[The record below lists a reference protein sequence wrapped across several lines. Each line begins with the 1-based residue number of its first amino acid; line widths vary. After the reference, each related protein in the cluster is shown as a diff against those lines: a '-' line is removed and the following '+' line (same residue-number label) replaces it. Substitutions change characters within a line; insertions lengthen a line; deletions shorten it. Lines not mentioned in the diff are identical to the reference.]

1 MSGAKHIA
9 CGCLIA
15 VLLVIGGGAFGVKW
29 LVDNIKPTLDPIE
42 IQAVKESALDI
53 DLPGDYIPTFAM
65 YTDEGQKDPF
75 IIYTQESQLAL
86 LSQLIIIKQSEYFTK
101 EEAQGRMGN
110 SFPGIESTTKL
121 EEVASDPE
129 VYSTT
134 VPFQAPPLEVTF
146 ETGKTN
152 DEGEIVDVIQ
162 TARNE
167 FDGIIINAGGYSHTS
182 IAIRDAL
189 DIFKGKI
196 IELHISNIYKREEF
210 RHKSIISGVVTG
222 IICGLGIN
230 GYILAINSMH
240 EMLNENK

>member
-29 LVDNIKPTLDPIE
+29 LFDNIKPTLDPQE

-110 SFPGIESTTKL
+110 SFPGMESTTKL
-121 EEVASDPE
+121 EEVAADPE

-152 DEGEIVDVIQ
+152 EEGEIVDVYS
-162 TARNE
+162 TS
-167 FDGIIINAGGYSHTS
+167 FGYG
-182 IAIRDAL
+182 D
-189 DIFKGKI
+189 
-196 IELHISNIYKREEF
+196 
-210 RHKSIISGVVTG
+210 
-222 IICGLGIN
+222 
-230 GYILAINSMH
+230 GYIMIILTGDPKFLSRDQFQEVLNAIKPPVQETVH
-240 EMLNENK
+240 